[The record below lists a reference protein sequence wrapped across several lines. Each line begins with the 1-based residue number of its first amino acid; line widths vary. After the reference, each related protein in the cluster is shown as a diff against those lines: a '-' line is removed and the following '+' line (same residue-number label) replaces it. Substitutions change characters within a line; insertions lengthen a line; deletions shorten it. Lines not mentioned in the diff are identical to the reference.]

1 MERAQMTWL
10 DSETIRKLLL
20 ILSLRTGNQQLGFPT
35 HIHKKEV
42 ERFGNQSFEIRLP
55 ESAVAHIVMLHSFA
69 MIFLA
74 HSITICDLYTVIWVA
89 LQ

>member
-42 ERFGNQSFEIRLP
+42 ERLSV
-55 ESAVAHIVMLHSFA
+55 AVKRGAI
-69 MIFLA
+69 LA
-74 HSITICDLYTVIWVA
+74 G
-89 LQ
+89 